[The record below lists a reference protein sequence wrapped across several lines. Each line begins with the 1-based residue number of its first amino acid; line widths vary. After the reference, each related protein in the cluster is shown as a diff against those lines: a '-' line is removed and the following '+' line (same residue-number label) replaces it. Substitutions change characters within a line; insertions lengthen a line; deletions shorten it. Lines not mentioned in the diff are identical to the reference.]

1 MNNKTILEEAKNLV
15 EELEEAKK
23 KLQIISKE
31 NVFMKKIIA
40 EKNNK
45 LLNQKDKIEE
55 ITRILILSDKML
67 SEMKEK
73 IYSKDEKI
81 MRLSEKIQK
90 IADNKKDYFSE
101 IKKIFDD
108 REEQIKKIIKQ
119 KEDAQARA
127 DQLMKAYEYAKKQI
141 KYLYEK
147 LKEASENARDYE
159 DKKALK
165 MLEKE
170 LETRDNKIAA
180 FDDVFKKSQYKVKYL
195 EEMNR
200 KLAVQ
205 HEQEKEVMK
214 LMLKKREEEISNLK
228 EVILEA
234 APKKEEVKKEKNV
247 VINFPKSIDPFEKKE
262 LESMIKIALDH
273 GDSIENIKESL
284 LTAGYKKEKIN
295 EIISFRY
302 A

>member
-1 MNNKTILEEAKNLV
+1 MGNKTILEEAKNLV
-15 EELEEAKK
+15 DALEDAKE
-23 KLQIISKE
+23 KLQITSKE

-55 ITRILILSDKML
+55 ITRILVLSDKML

-127 DQLMKAYEYAKKQI
+127 DQSMKAYEYAKKQI

-165 MLEKE
+165 ILEKE

-228 EVILEA
+228 EVIREA
-234 APKKEEVKKEKNV
+234 APKKEEAKKEKKV

-295 EIISFRY
+295 
-302 A
+302 